1 MQGILVQNHV
11 TDKVLAD
18 SVDEVVIAKGSWFM
32 ENWASAFETLKADP
46 PYFESFLTPP
56 DHKIA
61 MVSTQSEPLKAK
73 ADSQ

>member
-18 SVDEVVIAKGSWFM
+18 SVEEVVIAKGSWFM
-32 ENWASAFETLKADP
+32 ENWASAFETLKANP
-46 PYFESFLTPP
+46 PYFESFLTPA

-61 MVSTQSEPLKAK
+61 MVRKMARRCR
-73 ADSQ
+73 SQAYF